1 VSQVTLET
9 QKLQGDVML
18 GGISGLWFEGVEN
31 GDWLFTSLTDRG
43 PNAEVVGEKT
53 RPFVDAKFQPSI
65 LRIKLNPK
73 TKVASLVS
81 KMPLWLDDNR
91 PVSGLPND
99 QRGEIPVTLTHQP
112 LATDPNGLDPE
123 AIVRDQDG
131 SFWLA
136 EEYGPSLVHFS
147 SQGIW
152 LERFI
157 PQTTLSP
164 GMQKTSAILPVQFAK
179 RRLNRGFEALV
190 RHQNKLFAF
199 LQSST
204 DKNSRINLI
213 LEFDTTSR
221 LPSAVYEFEMPL
233 DADKISDAV
242 AVTGQTFFAV
252 VSDSK
257 KGKKAKKYII
267 KVDLSNAS
275 NVLVKSGQLAST
287 QLVLNLVDKG
297 FDYSEKAEGLAIVD
311 NNIIVVNDNDFEV
324 AGPQATEFLIIPWE
338 KL

>member
-1 VSQVTLET
+1 
-9 QKLQGDVML
+9 
-18 GGISGLWFEGVEN
+18 
-31 GDWLFTSLTDRG
+31 
-43 PNAEVVGEKT
+43 
-53 RPFVDAKFQPSI
+53 
-65 LRIKLNPK
+65 
-73 TKVASLVS
+73 
-81 KMPLWLDDNR
+81 MPLWLDDNR

-112 LATDPNGLDPE
+112 LANDPNGLDPE

-147 SQGIW
+147 SQGVW
-152 LERFI
+152 QERFI

-164 GMQKTSAILPVQFAK
+164 GMQKTSAVLPVQFAK

-213 LEFDTTSR
+213 LEFDTTLR

-242 AVTGQTFFAV
+242 AVTGQTFFAI

-275 NVLVKSGQLAST
+275 NALVKSGQLAST
-287 QLVLNLVDKG
+287 HLVLNLVDKG